1 MPLLKQST
9 ATHAK
14 TSIGTTLNS
23 SSMEVDPQGGC
34 AAPDG
39 GTRKKQGVAK
49 VAAMAVDGEA
59 RPVKLRPQKLHKRGQ
74 RTGKQQKRKMKNRE
88 RALAVAERKSTK
100 LSKGGKRE
108 QRKKAAKV
116 LY

>member
-1 MPLLKQST
+1 MD
-9 ATHAK
+9 
-14 TSIGTTLNS
+14 
-23 SSMEVDPQGGC
+23 VDPPGRSILPVPGGEEEEEDVS
-34 AAPDG
+34 P
-39 GTRKKQGVAK
+39 KKQGMAK
-49 VAAMAVDGEA
+49 VTAMAVDGQA
-59 RPVKLRPQKLHKRGQ
+59 RAVKMRPQKMHKRGQ

-100 LSKGGKRE
+100 LSKGGKKA

>member
-1 MPLLKQST
+1 
-9 ATHAK
+9 
-14 TSIGTTLNS
+14 
-23 SSMEVDPQGGC
+23 MEVDPPGGSTAP
-34 AAPDG
+34 AAG
-39 GTRKKQGVAK
+39 GEDITRKKQVVAK
-49 VAAMAVDGEA
+49 VTAMAVDGEA

-100 LSKGGKRE
+100 LSKGGKKE
-108 QRKKAAKV
+108 QRKNAAKV